1 MRVRKFAYICT
12 ISNYINKDNPFIQT
26 IYKAYCTISNYK
38 VMVLVAPQKETCKTL
53 SLNKLQRFF
62 F

>member
-38 VMVLVAPQKETCKTL
+38 VMVLVAPLKKYHKTL
-53 SLNKLQRFF
+53 
-62 F
+62 